1 MLCDM
6 CNKNEAIV
14 HYAEV
19 INGEI
24 KKLNICEKCAE
35 QKGFGAK
42 VSFSLGDMLSGIIDD
57 SGVDAERM
65 VVKDDK
71 CTACDLTYDEFKKS
85 GRLGCDKCYKSFE
98 KKLIPILDTIHKH
111 TRHKGKVPKA
121 YKDRFVKI
129 EKIREL
135 NKQLKEAVENEEFE
149 RAAVLRDKIR
159 EMNERENQE
168 VSS

>member
-1 MLCDM
+1 MLCDI

-24 KKLNICEKCAE
+24 KKLNICDHCAKD
-35 QKGFGAK
+35 KGFGEE
-42 VSFSLGDMLSGIIDD
+42 VSFSLGNMLGGIMDD
-57 SGVDAERM
+57 SPKDIER
-65 VVKDDK
+65 VITKDDK
-71 CTACDLTYDEFKKS
+71 CHTCDMTYEEFKKS

-121 YKDRFVKI
+121 YKERFIKI

-149 RAAVLRDKIR
+149 KAAVLRDKIR
-159 EMNERENQE
+159 EISERENQE

>member
-1 MLCDM
+1 MLCDI
-6 CNKNEAIV
+6 CNKNDAIV

-24 KKLNICEKCAE
+24 KKLNICEHCAKD
-35 QKGFGAK
+35 KGFGAE
-42 VSFSLGDMLSGIIDD
+42 VTFSLGDMLSGMIDD
-57 SGVDAERM
+57 PSKDVDRM
-65 VVKDDK
+65 PLKEDK
-71 CTACDLTYDEFKKS
+71 CNACNMTYEEFKKS

-98 KKLIPILDTIHKH
+98 KKLIPLLDTIHKH

-121 YKDRFVKI
+121 YKDKFIKI

-135 NKQLKEAVENEEFE
+135 NKKLKEAVENEEFE
-149 RAAVLRDKIR
+149 TAAVLRDKIR
-159 EMNERENQE
+159 EMSEKENQG